1 MIRQSVGRLVGKIAL
16 ASVVVVLFALPA
28 AAQGMIQGTVVDAQG
43 QPVDGAKITIEQT
56 EGVTRKF
63 ETKTDKKGAFI
74 QIGLQS
80 AGYKVTA
87 EKDKLG
93 TATAN
98 TRVSQRGPA
107 SVRLVIG
114 GGAANDPAVAA
125 KTAELR
131 KAFDEGVAQSRAGQ
145 YDESIESF
153 NKALAVNPNCQD
165 CLYNIGYAYAQK
177 KELDKAEENYKKAIL
192 VKPDYAEAY
201 NGLANI
207 YNAQRKF
214 DEAAAASAKANELTA
229 SAPGG
234 LAGGN
239 ADSLYNQ
246 GVILWN
252 SGKIPEAKK
261 LFEQAIAANPNHAES
276 HYQLAMALVNE
287 GKLAE
292 AGDRVQHVSQ
302 ACARR
307 PERRD
312 GKGAG
317 RAATEV
323 VSARSGRPA
332 GGRSRSHRARRRPGP
347 PRSLPHPPRLRLQDL
362 RRRSRPRRRARRA
375 DRLRRKQGPGSAA
388 EARGDR
394 GSPAALASH
403 RPSAVE
409 QGGEGG
415 GPVRRDSLDRRRG
428 SGAET
433 RCRGRG
439 RRAHARTPRP
449 GRSRRRDRP
458 STAPARRSC
467 RRSSKPRVAARP
479 SGSPA

>member
-1 MIRQSVGRLVGKIAL
+1 MIRQSIGRLLGKIAL
-16 ASVVVVLFALPA
+16 ASVALVLFALPA
-28 AAQGMIQGTVVDAQG
+28 AAQGMIQGTVLDAQG
-43 QPVDGAKITIEQT
+43 QPVDGAKITIEQSD
-56 EGVTRKF
+56 GVTRKF
-63 ETKTDKKGAFI
+63 ETKSDKKGAFI

-87 EKDKLG
+87 EKDKL

-107 SVRLVIG
+107 NVRLVLG
-114 GGAANDPAVAA
+114 GGAANDPSVAA

-145 YDESIESF
+145 YDASIESF

-252 SGKIPEAKK
+252 SGKIPDAKK
-261 LFEQAIAANPNHAES
+261 SFEQAIAANPNHAES

-292 AGDRVQHVSQ
+292 AATEFNSYLKI
-302 ACARR
+302 A
-307 PERRD
+307 PD
-312 GKGAG
+312 GPN
-317 RAATEV
+317 AATAKALV
-323 VSARSGRPA
+323 AQ
-332 GGRSRSHRARRRPGP
+332 
-347 PRSLPHPPRLRLQDL
+347 LP
-362 RRRSRPRRRARRA
+362 
-375 DRLRRKQGPGSAA
+375 K
-388 EARGDR
+388 
-394 GSPAALASH
+394 
-403 RPSAVE
+403 
-409 QGGEGG
+409 
-415 GPVRRDSLDRRRG
+415 
-428 SGAET
+428 
-433 RCRGRG
+433 
-439 RRAHARTPRP
+439 
-449 GRSRRRDRP
+449 
-458 STAPARRSC
+458 
-467 RRSSKPRVAARP
+467 
-479 SGSPA
+479 

>member
-1 MIRQSVGRLVGKIAL
+1 MIRQSMGRLVGKIAL
-16 ASVVVVLFALPA
+16 ASGIVALFALPA
-28 AAQGMIQGTVVDAQG
+28 AAQGMIQGTVLDAQG
-43 QPVDGAKITIEQT
+43 QPVEGAKITIEQT

-63 ETKTDKKGAFI
+63 ETKSDKKGAFI

-93 TATAN
+93 TASAN

-114 GGAANDPAVAA
+114 GGAGNDPALAA

-131 KAFDEGVAQSRAGQ
+131 KSFDEGVALSRAGK

-201 NGLANI
+201 NGLANV

-214 DEAAAASAKANELTA
+214 DDAAAASAKANELTA
-229 SAPGG
+229 AQPGG

-261 LFEQAIAANPNHAES
+261 LFEQAIAANANHAES

-287 GKLAE
+287 GKLA
-292 AGDRVQHVSQ
+292 D
-302 ACARR
+302 
-307 PERRD
+307 
-312 GKGAG
+312 
-317 RAATEV
+317 AATEFN
-323 VSARSGRPA
+323 SYLKLAPD
-332 GGRSRSHRARRRPGP
+332 GP
-347 PRSLPHPPRLRLQDL
+347 NAATAKALVAQLP
-362 RRRSRPRRRARRA
+362 
-375 DRLRRKQGPGSAA
+375 K
-388 EARGDR
+388 
-394 GSPAALASH
+394 
-403 RPSAVE
+403 
-409 QGGEGG
+409 
-415 GPVRRDSLDRRRG
+415 
-428 SGAET
+428 
-433 RCRGRG
+433 
-439 RRAHARTPRP
+439 
-449 GRSRRRDRP
+449 
-458 STAPARRSC
+458 
-467 RRSSKPRVAARP
+467 
-479 SGSPA
+479 

>member
-1 MIRQSVGRLVGKIAL
+1 MIRQSIGRLLGKIAL
-16 ASVVVVLFALPA
+16 ACVALVLFALPA
-28 AAQGMIQGTVVDAQG
+28 AAQGMIQGTVLDAQG
-43 QPVDGAKITIEQT
+43 QPIDGAKITIEQSD
-56 EGVTRKF
+56 GVTRKF
-63 ETKTDKKGAFI
+63 ETKTDKKGSFI

-87 EKDKLG
+87 EKDKL

-107 SVRLVIG
+107 NVRLVLG
-114 GGAANDPAVAA
+114 GGAGNDPTVAA

-145 YDESIESF
+145 YDASIESF

-252 SGKIPEAKK
+252 SGKIPDAKK
-261 LFEQAIAANPNHAES
+261 AFEQAIAANPNHAES

-292 AGDRVQHVSQ
+292 AATEFNSYLKL
-302 ACARR
+302 A
-307 PERRD
+307 PD
-312 GKGAG
+312 GPN
-317 RAATEV
+317 AATAKALV
-323 VSARSGRPA
+323 AQ
-332 GGRSRSHRARRRPGP
+332 
-347 PRSLPHPPRLRLQDL
+347 LP
-362 RRRSRPRRRARRA
+362 
-375 DRLRRKQGPGSAA
+375 K
-388 EARGDR
+388 
-394 GSPAALASH
+394 
-403 RPSAVE
+403 
-409 QGGEGG
+409 
-415 GPVRRDSLDRRRG
+415 
-428 SGAET
+428 
-433 RCRGRG
+433 
-439 RRAHARTPRP
+439 
-449 GRSRRRDRP
+449 
-458 STAPARRSC
+458 
-467 RRSSKPRVAARP
+467 
-479 SGSPA
+479 

>member
-1 MIRQSVGRLVGKIAL
+1 MIRQSIGRLLGKIAL
-16 ASVVVVLFALPA
+16 AGVAIVLFALPA
-28 AAQGMIQGTVVDAQG
+28 AAQGMIQGTVLDAQG
-43 QPVDGAKITIEQT
+43 QPVDGAKITIEQSD
-56 EGVTRKF
+56 GVTRKF
-63 ETKTDKKGAFI
+63 ETKTDKKGSFI

-87 EKDKLG
+87 EKDKL

-107 SVRLVIG
+107 NVRLVLG
-114 GGAANDPAVAA
+114 GGAGNDPGVAA

-145 YDESIESF
+145 YDASIESF

-252 SGKIPEAKK
+252 SGKIPDAKK
-261 LFEQAIAANPNHAES
+261 AFEQAIAANPNHAES

-292 AGDRVQHVSQ
+292 AATEFNSYLKL
-302 ACARR
+302 A
-307 PERRD
+307 PD
-312 GKGAG
+312 GPN
-317 RAATEV
+317 AATAKALV
-323 VSARSGRPA
+323 AQ
-332 GGRSRSHRARRRPGP
+332 
-347 PRSLPHPPRLRLQDL
+347 LP
-362 RRRSRPRRRARRA
+362 
-375 DRLRRKQGPGSAA
+375 K
-388 EARGDR
+388 
-394 GSPAALASH
+394 
-403 RPSAVE
+403 
-409 QGGEGG
+409 
-415 GPVRRDSLDRRRG
+415 
-428 SGAET
+428 
-433 RCRGRG
+433 
-439 RRAHARTPRP
+439 
-449 GRSRRRDRP
+449 
-458 STAPARRSC
+458 
-467 RRSSKPRVAARP
+467 
-479 SGSPA
+479 

>member
-16 ASVVVVLFALPA
+16 ASVVVCLFALPA

-80 AGYKVTA
+80 SGYKVTA

-93 TATAN
+93 AASAN

-114 GGAANDPAVAA
+114 GGAGNDPTVAA

-145 YDESIESF
+145 YDASIESF

-234 LAGGN
+234 LAGGS

-252 SGKIPEAKK
+252 SGKIPDAKK
-261 LFEQAIAANPNHAES
+261 AFEQAIAANANHAES

-292 AGDRVQHVSQ
+292 AGAEFNTYLKLS
-302 ACARR
+302 
-307 PERRD
+307 PD
-312 GKGAG
+312 GPN
-317 RAATEV
+317 AATAKALV
-323 VSARSGRPA
+323 AQ
-332 GGRSRSHRARRRPGP
+332 
-347 PRSLPHPPRLRLQDL
+347 LP
-362 RRRSRPRRRARRA
+362 
-375 DRLRRKQGPGSAA
+375 K
-388 EARGDR
+388 
-394 GSPAALASH
+394 
-403 RPSAVE
+403 
-409 QGGEGG
+409 
-415 GPVRRDSLDRRRG
+415 
-428 SGAET
+428 
-433 RCRGRG
+433 
-439 RRAHARTPRP
+439 
-449 GRSRRRDRP
+449 
-458 STAPARRSC
+458 
-467 RRSSKPRVAARP
+467 
-479 SGSPA
+479 

>member
-1 MIRQSVGRLVGKIAL
+1 MIRQSIGRLLGKIAL
-16 ASVVVVLFALPA
+16 ACVALVLFALPA
-28 AAQGMIQGTVVDAQG
+28 AAQGMIQGTVLDAQG
-43 QPVDGAKITIEQT
+43 QPVDGAKITIEQSD
-56 EGVTRKF
+56 GVTRKF
-63 ETKTDKKGAFI
+63 ETKSDKKGAFI

-87 EKDKLG
+87 EKDKL

-107 SVRLVIG
+107 NVRLVLG
-114 GGAANDPAVAA
+114 GGAGNDPSVAA

-145 YDESIESF
+145 YDASIESF

-252 SGKIPEAKK
+252 SGKIPDAKK
-261 LFEQAIAANPNHAES
+261 SFEQAIAANPNHAEA

-292 AGDRVQHVSQ
+292 AATEFNSYLKL
-302 ACARR
+302 A
-307 PERRD
+307 PD
-312 GKGAG
+312 GPN
-317 RAATEV
+317 AATAKALV
-323 VSARSGRPA
+323 AQ
-332 GGRSRSHRARRRPGP
+332 
-347 PRSLPHPPRLRLQDL
+347 LP
-362 RRRSRPRRRARRA
+362 
-375 DRLRRKQGPGSAA
+375 K
-388 EARGDR
+388 
-394 GSPAALASH
+394 
-403 RPSAVE
+403 
-409 QGGEGG
+409 
-415 GPVRRDSLDRRRG
+415 
-428 SGAET
+428 
-433 RCRGRG
+433 
-439 RRAHARTPRP
+439 
-449 GRSRRRDRP
+449 
-458 STAPARRSC
+458 
-467 RRSSKPRVAARP
+467 
-479 SGSPA
+479 

>member
-1 MIRQSVGRLVGKIAL
+1 MIRQSVGRLVSKISL
-16 ASVVVVLFALPA
+16 ASVVVLSFALPA

-43 QPVDGAKITIEQT
+43 MPVDGAKITIEQT

-63 ETKTDKKGAFI
+63 ETKSDKKGSFI

-80 AGYKVTA
+80 APYKVTA

-107 SVRLVIG
+107 TVKLVIG
-114 GGAANDPAVAA
+114 GGAGNDPSVAA

-145 YDESIESF
+145 YDASIESF

-177 KELDKAEENYKKAIL
+177 KDLDKAEENYKKAIL
-192 VKPDYAEAY
+192 IKADYAEAY
-201 NGLANI
+201 NGLANV

-214 DEAAAASAKANELTA
+214 DLAAEASKKANELTA

-252 SGKIPEAKK
+252 SGKIPDAKK
-261 LFEQAIAANPNHAES
+261 LFEQAIAANANHAES

-292 AGDRVQHVSQ
+292 AGAEFNTYLKLS
-302 ACARR
+302 
-307 PERRD
+307 PD
-312 GKGAG
+312 GPN
-317 RAATEV
+317 AATAKALV
-323 VSARSGRPA
+323 AQ
-332 GGRSRSHRARRRPGP
+332 
-347 PRSLPHPPRLRLQDL
+347 LP
-362 RRRSRPRRRARRA
+362 
-375 DRLRRKQGPGSAA
+375 K
-388 EARGDR
+388 
-394 GSPAALASH
+394 
-403 RPSAVE
+403 
-409 QGGEGG
+409 
-415 GPVRRDSLDRRRG
+415 
-428 SGAET
+428 
-433 RCRGRG
+433 
-439 RRAHARTPRP
+439 
-449 GRSRRRDRP
+449 
-458 STAPARRSC
+458 
-467 RRSSKPRVAARP
+467 
-479 SGSPA
+479 

>member
-1 MIRQSVGRLVGKIAL
+1 MIRQSIGRLLGKIAL
-16 ASVVVVLFALPA
+16 ACVALVLFALPA
-28 AAQGMIQGTVVDAQG
+28 AAQGMIQGTVLDAQG
-43 QPVDGAKITIEQT
+43 QPVDGAKITIEQSD
-56 EGVTRKF
+56 GVTRKF
-63 ETKTDKKGAFI
+63 ETKTDKKGSFI

-87 EKDKLG
+87 EKDKL

-107 SVRLVIG
+107 NVRLVLG
-114 GGAANDPAVAA
+114 GGAGNDPTVAA

-145 YDESIESF
+145 YDASIESF

-165 CLYNIGYAYAQK
+165 CLFNIGYAYAQK

-252 SGKIPEAKK
+252 SGKIPDAKK
-261 LFEQAIAANPNHAES
+261 AFEQAIAANPNHAES

-292 AGDRVQHVSQ
+292 AATEFNSYLKL
-302 ACARR
+302 A
-307 PERRD
+307 PD
-312 GKGAG
+312 GPN
-317 RAATEV
+317 AATAKALV
-323 VSARSGRPA
+323 AQ
-332 GGRSRSHRARRRPGP
+332 
-347 PRSLPHPPRLRLQDL
+347 LP
-362 RRRSRPRRRARRA
+362 
-375 DRLRRKQGPGSAA
+375 K
-388 EARGDR
+388 
-394 GSPAALASH
+394 
-403 RPSAVE
+403 
-409 QGGEGG
+409 
-415 GPVRRDSLDRRRG
+415 
-428 SGAET
+428 
-433 RCRGRG
+433 
-439 RRAHARTPRP
+439 
-449 GRSRRRDRP
+449 
-458 STAPARRSC
+458 
-467 RRSSKPRVAARP
+467 
-479 SGSPA
+479 

>member
-1 MIRQSVGRLVGKIAL
+1 MIRQSIGRLLGKIAL
-16 ASVVVVLFALPA
+16 AGVALVLFALPA
-28 AAQGMIQGTVVDAQG
+28 AAQGMIQGTVLDAQG
-43 QPVDGAKITIEQT
+43 QPVDGAKITIEQSD
-56 EGVTRKF
+56 GVTRKF

-87 EKDKLG
+87 EKDKL

-107 SVRLVIG
+107 SVRLVLG
-114 GGAANDPAVAA
+114 GGAGNDPGVAA

-145 YDESIESF
+145 YDASIESF

-229 SAPGG
+229 STPGG

-252 SGKIPEAKK
+252 SGKIPDAKK
-261 LFEQAIAANPNHAES
+261 SFEQAIAANPNHAES
-276 HYQLAMALVNE
+276 HYQLGMALVNE

-292 AGDRVQHVSQ
+292 AATEFNSYLKL
-302 ACARR
+302 A
-307 PERRD
+307 PD
-312 GKGAG
+312 GPN
-317 RAATEV
+317 AATAKALV
-323 VSARSGRPA
+323 AQ
-332 GGRSRSHRARRRPGP
+332 
-347 PRSLPHPPRLRLQDL
+347 LP
-362 RRRSRPRRRARRA
+362 
-375 DRLRRKQGPGSAA
+375 K
-388 EARGDR
+388 
-394 GSPAALASH
+394 
-403 RPSAVE
+403 
-409 QGGEGG
+409 
-415 GPVRRDSLDRRRG
+415 
-428 SGAET
+428 
-433 RCRGRG
+433 
-439 RRAHARTPRP
+439 
-449 GRSRRRDRP
+449 
-458 STAPARRSC
+458 
-467 RRSSKPRVAARP
+467 
-479 SGSPA
+479 

>member
-1 MIRQSVGRLVGKIAL
+1 MIRQSIGRLLGTLAL
-16 ASVVVVLFALPA
+16 ACVALVLFALPA
-28 AAQGMIQGTVVDAQG
+28 AAQGMIQGTVLDAQG
-43 QPVDGAKITIEQT
+43 QPVDGAKITIEQSD
-56 EGVTRKF
+56 GVTRKF
-63 ETKTDKKGAFI
+63 ETKSDKKGAFI

-87 EKDKLG
+87 EKDKL

-107 SVRLVIG
+107 SVRLVLG
-114 GGAANDPAVAA
+114 GGAGNDPGVAA

-145 YDESIESF
+145 YDASIESF

-207 YNAQRKF
+207 YNTQRKF

-252 SGKIPEAKK
+252 SGKIPDAKK
-261 LFEQAIAANPNHAES
+261 AFEQAIAANPNHAES

-292 AGDRVQHVSQ
+292 AG
-302 ACARR
+302 AEFNTYLKLA
-307 PERRD
+307 PD
-312 GKGAG
+312 GAN
-317 RAATEV
+317 AATAKALV
-323 VSARSGRPA
+323 AQ
-332 GGRSRSHRARRRPGP
+332 
-347 PRSLPHPPRLRLQDL
+347 LP
-362 RRRSRPRRRARRA
+362 
-375 DRLRRKQGPGSAA
+375 K
-388 EARGDR
+388 
-394 GSPAALASH
+394 
-403 RPSAVE
+403 
-409 QGGEGG
+409 
-415 GPVRRDSLDRRRG
+415 
-428 SGAET
+428 
-433 RCRGRG
+433 
-439 RRAHARTPRP
+439 
-449 GRSRRRDRP
+449 
-458 STAPARRSC
+458 
-467 RRSSKPRVAARP
+467 
-479 SGSPA
+479 

>member
-1 MIRQSVGRLVGKIAL
+1 MIRQSVGRLVGTIAM
-16 ASVVVVLFALPA
+16 ASVAVLLFTLPA
-28 AAQGMIQGTVVDAQG
+28 SAQGMIQGTVVDAQG

-63 ETKTDKKGAFI
+63 ETKTDKKGSFI

-87 EKDKLG
+87 EGKQG

-107 SVRLVIG
+107 NVKLVLG
-114 GGAANDPAVAA
+114 GGAGNDPAVAA

-131 KAFDEGVAQSRAGQ
+131 KVFDEGVAQSRAGQ
-145 YDESIESF
+145 YDASIESF
-153 NKALAVNPNCQD
+153 NKALALNPNCQD
-165 CLYNIGYAYAQK
+165 CLYNIGYAHAQK
-177 KELDKAEENYKKAIL
+177 KEWDKAEDAYKKAIA
-192 VKPDYAEAY
+192 VKADYADAY
-201 NGLANI
+201 SGLANV

-252 SGKIPEAKK
+252 SGKIPDAKK

-292 AGDRVQHVSQ
+292 AGTEFNAYLKLS
-302 ACARR
+302 
-307 PERRD
+307 PD
-312 GKGAG
+312 GPN
-317 RAATEV
+317 AATAKALV
-323 VSARSGRPA
+323 AQ
-332 GGRSRSHRARRRPGP
+332 
-347 PRSLPHPPRLRLQDL
+347 LP
-362 RRRSRPRRRARRA
+362 
-375 DRLRRKQGPGSAA
+375 K
-388 EARGDR
+388 
-394 GSPAALASH
+394 
-403 RPSAVE
+403 
-409 QGGEGG
+409 
-415 GPVRRDSLDRRRG
+415 
-428 SGAET
+428 
-433 RCRGRG
+433 
-439 RRAHARTPRP
+439 
-449 GRSRRRDRP
+449 
-458 STAPARRSC
+458 
-467 RRSSKPRVAARP
+467 
-479 SGSPA
+479 